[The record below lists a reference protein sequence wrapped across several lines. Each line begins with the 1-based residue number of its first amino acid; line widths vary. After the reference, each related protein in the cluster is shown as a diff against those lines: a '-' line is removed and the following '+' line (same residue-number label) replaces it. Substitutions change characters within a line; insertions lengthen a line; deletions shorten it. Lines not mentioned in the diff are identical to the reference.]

1 MHDLGIPMEED
12 RIIPNSNAEEKG
24 NKKEQTANNLKSRMH
39 YIVVW
44 MKEEM
49 IIRPLGTIQR
59 WGHKQ

>member
-1 MHDLGIPMEED
+1 MQK
-12 RIIPNSNAEEKG
+12 RKG
-24 NKKEQTANNLKSRMH
+24 NEKEQTANNLKARMH

-59 WGHKQ
+59 WSHKH